1 MENLFSF
8 IVRRILIMIPMMVI
22 VSIICFTITEL
33 QPGDFLSQYLDN
45 PRISPEQIE
54 ALRRELGLDKPAY
67 YRYFLWVKNIIT
79 KLDFGYSF
87 SYQRPVFDL
96 IWERMGWTVGIS
108 LMTILLQWLIA
119 IPLGIFSA
127 FRPYSFWDYTFA
139 VIAFIG
145 ISIPEFFLALILM
158 YFALNAGYTY
168 IGGLFSPEFIGA
180 PWSFA
185 KFIDLLKHLWIP
197 LIVIGVSGV
206 GGLYRIMRANLLDTI
221 GSPFITALK
230 ARGLDESIVKK
241 HAVKNALNPLV
252 SIAGMELPNV
262 FSGTIIASIVL
273 NLPTIGPF
281 FYNALLNHDQYL
293 VMSFLMFIAF
303 ITQIGNLLA
312 DIALALLDPRIRIS

>member
-1 MENLFSF
+1 MTSF
-8 IVRRILIMIPMMVI
+8 IIRRVLIMIPMMVI
-22 VSIICFTITEL
+22 ISIICFIITEL

-54 ALRRELGLDKPAY
+54 ALRQELGLDKPAY
-67 YRYFLWVKNIIT
+67 YRYMLWVKNIVT

-108 LMTILLQWLIA
+108 LMTILLQWVIA

-127 FRPYSFWDYTFA
+127 FHPYSFWDYTFA
-139 VIAFIG
+139 VIAFVG
-145 ISIPEFFLALILM
+145 ISIPEFFLALLLM
-158 YFALNAGYTY
+158 FFALNARYTY
-168 IGGLFSPEFIGA
+168 IGGLFSPEFIGT
-180 PWSFA
+180 PWSVA

-206 GGLYRIMRANLLDTI
+206 GGLYRVMRANLLDTV
-221 GSPFITALK
+221 GSPFVNALR
-230 ARGLDESIVKK
+230 ARGLDERTVRR

-262 FSGTIIASIVL
+262 FSGTILASIVL

-293 VMSFLMFIAF
+293 VMSFLMFIAL

-312 DIALALLDPRIRIS
+312 DITLALVDPRIRVA